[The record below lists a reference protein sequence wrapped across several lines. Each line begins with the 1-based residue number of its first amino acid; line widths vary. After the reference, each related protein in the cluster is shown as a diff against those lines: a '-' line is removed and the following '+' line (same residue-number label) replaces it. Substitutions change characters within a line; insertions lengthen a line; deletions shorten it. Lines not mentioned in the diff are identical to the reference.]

1 MPLVVGIDEAGY
13 GPTLGPLVVGAT
25 LWRVQPR
32 CLKTDFWK
40 LLHECVARRL
50 RRSADRK
57 APAPAGRRHRGP
69 PGGSRLTVGDSKTVF
84 NRKSG
89 LHTLERPSF
98 H

>member
-57 APAPAGRRHRGP
+57 APAPAGRRHRESITQPEPHSHANAMSTPTDGQ
-69 PGGSRLTVGDSKTVF
+69 
-84 NRKSG
+84 
-89 LHTLERPSF
+89 
-98 H
+98 